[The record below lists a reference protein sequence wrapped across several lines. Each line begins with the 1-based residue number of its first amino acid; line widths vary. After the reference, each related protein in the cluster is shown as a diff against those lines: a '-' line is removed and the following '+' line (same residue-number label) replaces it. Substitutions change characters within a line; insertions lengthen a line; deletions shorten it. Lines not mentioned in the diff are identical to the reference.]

1 MTAVLERTRAAKQS
15 RTRQESTRACQC
27 LGNHKKRTVNKENKG
42 NKENKENKEKKEVQ
56 DDWTVL
62 EHHVQHLS
70 AVQWARPGLELNLAS
85 TPTACAMSGLVATA
99 RYMRAPTSAA

>member
-1 MTAVLERTRAAKQS
+1 MTAILERTRAAKQS

-56 DDWTVL
+56 DDL
-62 EHHVQHLS
+62 DS
-70 AVQWARPGLELNLAS
+70 ARTPCSTTIPSAFWLA
-85 TPTACAMSGLVATA
+85 
-99 RYMRAPTSAA
+99 